1 MAERQ
6 ARKNKIQY
14 MLDQDAEIRKAMQDG
29 DRDKIE
35 GSRGI
40 KRKIIYVYDDE
51 EKKADQA
58 ADGSKRSV

>member
-1 MAERQ
+1 
-6 ARKNKIQY
+6 
-14 MLDQDAEIRKAMQDG
+14 MLGQDAEIRKAMMDG

-51 EKKADQA
+51 QKSGAG
-58 ADGSKRSV
+58 GSRRQSSGAR

>member
-1 MAERQ
+1 
-6 ARKNKIQY
+6 

-51 EKKADQA
+51 EKKAEQTA
-58 ADGSKRSV
+58 GGSKRSL